1 MGAPVVHF
9 EITAKD
15 APALRAFYRDAFGWN
30 IGDRVAGAGIPD
42 YTIVETSSG
51 AGIAG
56 GIGAAPE
63 GYDGHVTFYIQVP
76 DVALALEAVE
86 RRGGTK
92 MMGPSEVPGG
102 PVIGLFEDPEGHVI
116 GLVRNAPA

>member
-9 EITAKD
+9 EIIGKD

-30 IGDRVAGAGIPD
+30 VGDRVGGAGITD
-42 YTIVETSSG
+42 YTLVETG
-51 AGIAG
+51 GGTGIAG

-92 MMGPSEVPGG
+92 MMGPSEVRGG

-116 GLVRNAPA
+116 GLVKGPAA